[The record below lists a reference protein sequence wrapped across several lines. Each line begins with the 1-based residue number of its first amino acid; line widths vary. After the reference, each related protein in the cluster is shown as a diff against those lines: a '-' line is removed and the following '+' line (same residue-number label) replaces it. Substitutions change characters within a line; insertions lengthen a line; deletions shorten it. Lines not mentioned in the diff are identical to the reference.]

1 MLSSLLPVVD
11 MEQAQS
17 AAYIHSG
24 KATETRRRQ
33 LRDFGLLVLGATIIG
48 NSSVLVRLGEVPP
61 AATAFWRML
70 FAMPVF
76 VVWALLERRGDRS
89 GAAGLTDPRLLIP
102 AALAGLAFAIDL
114 TLSNIALALTTM
126 TNFIILVHLA
136 PVIVVIAAWFLF
148 RERPTWSLLVALV
161 LALVGAVLL
170 VQSGRTGAAP
180 ANALM
185 GDFASVAAAAGYA
198 GFILGTRAARLHGG
212 TGAVSCI
219 SALAAALF
227 CLVFAWAM
235 GEDIWPKSAFQWSM
249 LLLLGLGCHALG
261 QGLSAYAVGTLGAS
275 VTSIVLVYG
284 VLVTVAGGWV
294 VFDEIPGLLQLAG
307 GALVLTAV
315 MICRPR

>member
-1 MLSSLLPVVD
+1 
-11 MEQAQS
+11 MEHGGSTTQDVAS
-17 AAYIHSG
+17 PAPAG
-24 KATETRRRQ
+24 LAGRQ

-76 VVWALLERRGDRS
+76 VLWAILERRS
-89 GAAGLTDPRLLIP
+89 AASTAGDPRNLRLLVP
-102 AALAGLAFAIDL
+102 AVIAGFAFAIDL

-148 RERPTWSLLVALV
+148 RERPTWTLLTALV
-161 LALVGAVLL
+161 LALTGAVLL
-170 VQSGRTGAAP
+170 VRSGRSGGAP
-180 ANALM
+180 TNALL
-185 GDFASVAAAAGYA
+185 GDLASIAAAAGYA
-198 GFILGTRAARLHGG
+198 AFILGTRAARLHGG
-212 TGAVSCI
+212 TGVVSLA
-219 SALAAALF
+219 SAAAAAIF
-227 CLVFAWAM
+227 CLVFALAL
-235 GEDIWPKSAFQWSM
+235 GEDIWPKTGFQWSM

-284 VLVTVAGGWV
+284 VLVTVAGGWF
-294 VFDEIPGLLQLAG
+294 VFDETPGMLQIVG

-315 MICRPR
+315 AICRPK